1 MWHNHSFSQQNKAT
15 EREMGV
21 GIGDDREGEGWT
33 KFEKK
38 GGLGN
43 IWGVVHNI
51 WGFRTPLPTMALQKR
66 FIK

>member
-1 MWHNHSFSQQNKAT
+1 MWHNHPFSQQNKAM

-38 GGLGN
+38 GGG
-43 IWGVVHNI
+43 
-51 WGFRTPLPTMALQKR
+51 
-66 FIK
+66 

>member
-1 MWHNHSFSQQNKAT
+1 MWHNHPFSQQNKAT

-38 GGLGN
+38 GGGEAIYGGLFITYGALG
-43 IWGVVHNI
+43 
-51 WGFRTPLPTMALQKR
+51 PLCQLWHCK
-66 FIK
+66 KDL

>member
-1 MWHNHSFSQQNKAT
+1 MWHNHPFSQQNKAT

-38 GGLGN
+38 GG
-43 IWGVVHNI
+43 
-51 WGFRTPLPTMALQKR
+51 
-66 FIK
+66 